1 MLNDS
6 FYIFSAQK
14 YYFVDSVYF
23 KNGLK
28 HIRLDTLIETNE
40 KLTFIE
46 GIGSNI
52 GLSYS
57 DTVISYAFKPYL
69 LCMHKDGVLYYQNT
83 HPIHNGN
90 CDVSNT
96 GISREFDE
104 YQISIYP
111 NPAQDLLHI
120 ETTLPNST
128 LVMYDIT
135 GKEMLQA
142 SITEQTQQLDISI
155 LPKGLYLCRIF
166 QDNNNISSIKIIKE
180 H

>member
-1 MLNDS
+1 
-6 FYIFSAQK
+6 
-14 YYFVDSVYF
+14 
-23 KNGLK
+23 
-28 HIRLDTLIETNE
+28 
-40 KLTFIE
+40 
-46 GIGSNI
+46 
-52 GLSYS
+52 
-57 DTVISYAFKPYL
+57 
-69 LCMHKDGVLYYQNT
+69 
-83 HPIHNGN
+83 
-90 CDVSNT
+90 VSNT